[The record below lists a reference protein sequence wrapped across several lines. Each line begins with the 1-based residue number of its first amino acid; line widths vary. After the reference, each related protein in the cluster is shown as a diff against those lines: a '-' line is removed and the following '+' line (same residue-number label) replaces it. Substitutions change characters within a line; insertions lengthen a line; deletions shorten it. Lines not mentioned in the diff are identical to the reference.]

1 MTGSMQFLRG
11 YWVLLLNLMLAAQA
25 IGFYSV
31 SRQEDT
37 VESIPAL
44 SGIPDRLGEWHK
56 RQDIELDPESQKI
69 LHPDDYVMRTYEHG
83 PDRLKA
89 NVFIAYFRSQR
100 TGHAPHSPQNCLPG
114 RGWAP
119 ERKEVV
125 SVPVGDHSISVNR
138 IVVAK
143 GEQRTVVVYWYQ
155 MPTGVV
161 ANEYRARI
169 QLVLDS
175 IRHNRSDTALV
186 RVELPFVLDGT
197 VESEN
202 AAMELLRD
210 VHNAVH
216 QYIPVLNTL

>member
-37 VESIPAL
+37 VEPISAL
-44 SGIPDRLGEWHK
+44 SETPHRLGEWHT
-56 RQDIELDPESQKI
+56 RQNIELDPESQKI
-69 LHPDDYVMRTYEHG
+69 LHPDDYVMRTYERR
-83 PDRLKA
+83 PDRLNA

-114 RGWAP
+114 NGWAP
-119 ERKEVV
+119 ERKEVI

-155 MPTGVV
+155 TPTGVV

-186 RVELPFVLDGT
+186 RVELPFMLDGT
-197 VESEN
+197 LESEN

-210 VHNAVH
+210 VHNAVQ
-216 QYIPVLNTL
+216 QYIPNLNNV